1 MIASARS
8 PDQGGAL
15 KKQNDRP
22 RRACVVALIACLSV
36 GLLASPAAAER
47 VRVKRI
53 GRGVVLKEIQ
63 RWKPRLRIK
72 VASVSRRARGRIRTV
87 LAGGRLPGLE
97 RTSSI
102 ARRKRAVVAIN
113 GDYARK
119 SGRPVMAF
127 AQGGRLV
134 QTPLTWGRN
143 FAMSRDGK
151 SVFIGHPHVEVTLSH
166 QEIGSIAIKRVN
178 QGAPT
183 RRTLGLFTNH
193 GGELERPPRRGC
205 HARLVPGGI
214 PRRAANGGLRIRY
227 EVGVVR
233 CGRRLRP
240 LNGAV
245 VSARRRG
252 PKAEVVRSLRGA
264 NPVALNWS
272 LGWNGAYQTVGGN
285 PTLVEQ
291 GRIVV
296 GRSKSDP
303 FFRRH
308 PRTGVGVNKRG
319 NIFFVTVDGRQKRS
333 RGMTLRGFARFFRSL
348 GARWALNLDGGGS
361 TTMFARG
368 RVLNDPSDGRE
379 RPVSSALVVLR
390 RGQTR
395 TAGRSGTLAARE
407 EAVPA
412 SGVWEEMVAD
422 PASTGGLADS
432 LSGRGK
438 KLPKAMRS
446 AARAFRRH

>member
-1 MIASARS
+1 M
-8 PDQGGAL
+8 
-15 KKQNDRP
+15 
-22 RRACVVALIACLSV
+22 
-36 GLLASPAAAER
+36 
-47 VRVKRI
+47 
-53 GRGVVLKEIQ
+53 
-63 RWKPRLRIK
+63 
-72 VASVSRRARGRIRTV
+72 
-87 LAGGRLPGLE
+87 
-97 RTSSI
+97 
-102 ARRKRAVVAIN
+102 AIN
-113 GDYARK
+113 GDYARR

-151 SVFIGHPHVEVTLSH
+151 SVFIGHPRVEVTLSH

-183 RRTLGLFTNH
+183 RRTVGMFTSH
-193 GGELERPPRRGC
+193 GGKLERPPRRGC

-233 CGRRLRP
+233 CGKRLRP
-240 LNGAV
+240 LSGAV
-245 VSARRRG
+245 VSARRSG
-252 PKAEVVRSLRGA
+252 TKAEIVRSLRGA
-264 NPVALNWS
+264 NPVTLNWS

-285 PTLVEQ
+285 PTLVEK
-291 GRIVV
+291 GRIAV

-308 PRTGVGVNKRG
+308 PRTGVGVNRRG
-319 NIFFVTVDGRQKRS
+319 KVFFVTVDGRQKRS
-333 RGMTLRGFARFFRSL
+333 RGMTLRGFARLFRSL

-361 TTMFARG
+361 TTLFAKG
-368 RVLNDPSDGRE
+368 RVVNDPSDGRE

-390 RGQTR
+390 RGKTR
-395 TAGRSGTLAARE
+395 TAARSGGFSARAAS
-407 EAVPA
+407 VPA
-412 SGVWEEMVAD
+412 ANVWDQVVED

-432 LSGRGK
+432 LSDGGK